1 MEEEKDERILN
12 LLRLKEE
19 MEKELQKKGIKPK
32 EQPKKDVTPSKVK
45 VSFEEDLNI
54 PVQDIRSLCDLN
66 YYTYG
71 ESDSLI
77 YRSVHKKLLQV
88 GDSSQRLFLQLLE
101 QLLQGDFSKKGSFN
115 QRSDCLDAINLTMSL
130 YESQKP
136 PFNDVK
142 RLLTEY
148 PTSTAVLLSVAEVL
162 LFAGKYREAAKV
174 FKVSYGNSQDPYLG
188 LLIEAY
194 ETGQIN
200 PSLLTSCISKGGYKL
215 LVLLVSALLES
226 EERSSKIIDILDKKP
241 YACAKYIACKE
252 KMSKSEE
259 YPFCPRISI
268 LNQAIDYA
276 KEGTFERD
284 LILSLSNFDPM
295 ALILLLSDSVS
306 RKDIKSAEKFLTDLL
321 SSCESVS
328 FVPTSR
334 STLPVCLRGVVGK
347 QLPGKV
353 AVNFED
359 PQEGVQKLFELVDR
373 YGDVQI
379 VYRDIE
385 FLRLY
390 YGERHCRNL
399 YRRV

>member
-12 LLRLKEE
+12 LLKLKME
-19 MEKELQKKGIKPK
+19 MEKDLQKKGIRPK
-32 EQPKKDVTPSKVK
+32 EEPKKDVTPSKVK

-54 PVQDIRSLCDLN
+54 PVQDIRSLYDLN

-77 YRSVHKKLLQV
+77 YRSIHKRLIQIA
-88 GDSSQRLFLQLLE
+88 DSSQRLFLHLLE
-101 QLLQGDFSKKGSFN
+101 QLLQGDFSKKGTFN
-115 QRSDCLDAINLTMSL
+115 QRSDYLDAINLTMSL
-130 YESQKP
+130 YEVQKP

-148 PTSTAVLLSVAEVL
+148 PASIVVLLSVAEVL
-162 LFAGKYREAAKV
+162 LFAGRYREAAKV
-174 FKVSYGNSQDPYLG
+174 FKASYGNSQDPYLG

-200 PSLLTSCISKGGYKL
+200 PSVLTSCISKGGYKL
-215 LVLLVSALLES
+215 LVLLVSALLET

-241 YACAKYIACKE
+241 YTCAKYVACKE
-252 KMSKSEE
+252 RITKSEE
-259 YPFCPRISI
+259 YEFCPRILI

-276 KEGTFERD
+276 KEGVFERD

-295 ALILLLSDSVS
+295 ALIVLLSDAVS
-306 RKDIKSAEKFLTDLL
+306 RKDIKSAEQFLADLL
-321 SSCESVS
+321 TSCESVS
-328 FVPTSR
+328 FIPTSR
-334 STLPVCLRGVVGK
+334 SALPVCLRGVLGK
-347 QLPGKV
+347 QLPGKI
-353 AVNFED
+353 AVSFED

-379 VYRDIE
+379 AYKDIE

>member
-12 LLRLKEE
+12 LLRLKME
-19 MEKELQKKGIKPK
+19 MEKDLQKKGIKPK
-32 EQPKKDVTPSKVK
+32 EQPKKDVAPSKVK
-45 VSFEEDLNI
+45 LSFEEDLNI
-54 PVQDIRSLCDLN
+54 PVQDIRSLYDLN

-77 YRSVHKKLLQV
+77 YRSIHKRLMQV
-88 GDSSQRLFLQLLE
+88 EEGSQRLFLQLLE
-101 QLLQGDFSKKGSFN
+101 QLLQGDFSKKGCFGQKSEYF
-115 QRSDCLDAINLTMSL
+115 DAIDLTMSL
-130 YESQKP
+130 YGTQRP
-136 PFNDVK
+136 PFSDVK

-148 PTSTAVLLSVAEVL
+148 PSSTAVLLSVAEVL
-162 LFAGKYREAAKV
+162 LFAGRYREAAKV
-174 FKVSYGNSQDPYLG
+174 FKISYANSQDPYLG
-188 LLIEAY
+188 ILTEAY

-200 PSLLTSCISKGGYKL
+200 SSLLTGCISRGGYKL

-226 EERSSKIIDILDKKP
+226 EERSSKIVEILDKKS

-252 KMSKSEE
+252 KRSKSDE

-268 LNQAIDYA
+268 LNQAIDYT
-276 KEGTFERD
+276 EMGTFERD
-284 LILSLSNFDPM
+284 LILALSDFDPM
-295 ALILLLSDSVS
+295 ALILLLSESVR
-306 RKDIKSAEKFLTDLL
+306 RKDVESAKKHL
-321 SSCESVS
+321 SNLINSCESVG
-328 FVPTSR
+328 FVPLSR
-334 STLPVCLRGVVGK
+334 GDLPVCLRGVLGK
-347 QLPGKV
+347 QFSSKV
-353 AVNFED
+353 VIGVDD
-359 PQEGVQKLFELVDR
+359 PEEGVKKLFELVDR